1 MSYTNIFGGTAQQ
14 AAFPQYE
21 NFTLTANIELSWP
34 TQFQDGN
41 LIVAGHNDVSST
53 LAGPLSIKMP
63 DARDASV
70 GQTAIFNNYGA
81 NPFVVVNQA
90 DVVIIAIL
98 PGEAWLVLLIDN
110 TTQNGTWRTFPY
122 TAGGSAVTQVNATS
136 SSNNLVIGGV
146 PITSSGTIT
155 FALANDLLQL
165 STFGAG
171 TGIATRIAANSWAL
185 RQIAGTV
192 NQITVTNPAGIAG
205 NPTLALAANITGITS
220 ITVGNIALGVIDA
233 NTISS
238 TNLNGNIIL
247 SPNGTGAVFSE
258 NDIYMRATSGIRFYN
273 ATNNNYIG
281 FRGGN
286 TTSNID
292 LVWPTTAPTDGQV
305 LTYVNAATSLGWST
319 VPTSGGGATTPNDM
333 TKFTNATGTIG
344 STGIICDASQNIT
357 GVGSIQFKSGGT
369 AIISTAGLNAN
380 VIVSPN
386 GTGELQST
394 NSINIQNSNG
404 LKFYNGNPNYTEIR
418 NGTLASNQLLILP
431 NAAPIAGQILAY
443 SGANQLTW
451 ANAPVVGGATTVNAI
466 AKYSNTTGGLQD
478 SGVLIDGLN
487 NITGATSATIGNIGI
502 GVLGNTTISNAIGG
516 LIITAANPVVFGIH
530 LSMASAGSPEL
541 RFTNAGG
548 FYTGFRRSATA
559 LANQIWDMMATDG
572 AANTMIQTSGAG
584 VLSFTTLTSTIASKT
599 IMETGTSTTN
609 PVIPGNFQHHTAAA
623 KAWGKVDAAGTL
635 VNSYNVTSI
644 THVGGTGLYTVNFT
658 TNFANTNYAAIV
670 SIDDALYGFIRTNN
684 EAAGSFD
691 VNTVNTALVA
701 SDRGFF
707 FVCFGLQ

>member
-1 MSYTNIFGGTAQQ
+1 MSYINIFGGSAQQ

-90 DVVIIAIL
+90 DTVIIAIL

-122 TAGGSAVTQVNATS
+122 TAGGSAVTQINATS

-220 ITVGNIALGVIDA
+220 ITVGNIAIGVIDA

-344 STGIICDASQNIT
+344 STGIICDASQNMT

-530 LSMASAGSPEL
+530 LTMASSGSPEL
-541 RFTNAGG
+541 RFTNAGA

-559 LANQIWDMMATDG
+559 VANQIWDMMAADG

-584 VLSFTTLTSTIASKT
+584 VLSFTTLTSTIASKA

-623 KAWGKVDAAGTL
+623 KAWGKVSAAGALT
-635 VNSYNVTSI
+635 NSYNVTSI
-644 THVGGTGLYTVNFT
+644 THVGGSGLYTVNFT
-658 TNFANTNYAAIV
+658 TNFANVNYVAIT
-670 SIDDALYGFIRTNN
+670 SLDDGTHGFIRANN
-684 EAAGSFD
+684 EAVGSFD
-691 VNTVNTALVA
+691 VNTATIMGIAA
-701 SDRGFF
+701 ERGFF